1 MTVNNGL
8 INLHL
13 KSTISE
19 LQLFDITIDIDSKV
33 SQLRT
38 LFDINYMIPGVIIN
52 ENSECIGVI
61 SRKAFFEA
69 LSKPYSLEL
78 YIKRPIRFLIDS
90 LDSIQTIRLPSVMLI
105 VDAAQ
110 KVLERPK
117 EIFDN
122 PILVKNDGKNRVLDV
137 YHLLLAHSE
146 VNKIAMDSLKEAND
160 FKIELL
166 SIVAHDLK
174 NPLYTVKSIADFLLK
189 SDKIANDELQNVFQI
204 YDTTNQMLDH
214 ISELLNTTAIQSGK
228 IELKKQLTDL
238 DEIISAIIYQS
249 KAMLE
254 AKNQNITYLPDKSQ
268 LYGAE
273 VDPSKIRETFENLIS
288 NAIKYSP
295 FDKEIVIGLE
305 KNNGLIRFSVK
316 DQGPGFT
323 DEDKTKIFGKFQR
336 LSARPT
342 AGESSTG
349 LGLYIVNKI
358 IELHNGKIWLES
370 EYGEGSTFFIELE
383 SAEIE

>member
-1 MTVNNGL
+1 MKVDNGL

-13 KSTISE
+13 KSTINE
-19 LQLFDITIDIDSKV
+19 LQLFDVTIDIDSKV
-33 SQLRT
+33 SQLRS
-38 LFDINYMIPGVIIN
+38 LFDDNSMIPGVIIV
-52 ENSECIGVI
+52 ENTACNGVI
-61 SRKAFFEA
+61 SRKDFFEA

-78 YIKRPIRFLIDS
+78 YINRPIRFLIDS
-90 LDSIQTIRLPSVMLI
+90 LDSIQTITLPSVMLI
-105 VDAAQ
+105 ADAAQ
-110 KVLERPK
+110 KALERPK
-117 EIFDN
+117 EVFDN
-122 PILVKNDGKNRVLDV
+122 PILVENDAKFRVLDI

-146 VNKIAMDSLKEAND
+146 VNKVAMESLKEAND

-166 SIVAHDLK
+166 SIVAHDMK
-174 NPLYTVKSIADFLLK
+174 NPLYTVKSIASVLLK
-189 SDKIANDELQNVFQI
+189 SNRINNEELQNIFQI

-214 ISELLNTTAIQSGK
+214 ISELLNTTAIQTGK
-228 IELKKQLTDL
+228 IQLKKQLTDL

-249 KAMLE
+249 KAMIE
-254 AKNQNITYLPDKSQ
+254 AKNQIITYLPDKSQ

-295 FDKEIVIGLE
+295 FNKEIVIGLE
-305 KNNGLIRFSVK
+305 KRNDLIRFSVR

-358 IELHNGKIWLES
+358 IQLHNGKIWLES